1 MANFCYLN
9 VSPDKSKHR
18 NDCVTRAISLASGLP
33 YSKVRK
39 KLYHTA
45 QLLDCKKLCVSCYT
59 HLIEKVLCAVPKNC
73 DEMTANDFAEIHP
86 QGTYLLRM
94 NGHITTLIDY
104 TVFDL
109 FDCREYFITNAWEIR

>member
-9 VSPDKSKHR
+9 VSPDKSKHK

-45 QLLDCKKLCVSCYT
+45 QLLDCEKLCHKCYS
-59 HLIEKVLCAVPKNC
+59 HLIEKVLYGIPKNC
-73 DEMTANDFAEIHP
+73 DDMTVNDFADIHP

-104 TVFDL
+104 TVFDI

>member
-1 MANFCYLN
+1 MKVKRFNNLWAM
-9 VSPDKSKHR
+9 
-18 NDCVTRAISLASGLP
+18 GLILCG
-33 YSKVRK
+33 V
-39 KLYHTA
+39 
-45 QLLDCKKLCVSCYT
+45 LLVAFYVIKIIYPEF
-59 HLIEKVLCAVPKNC
+59 IIGI
-73 DEMTANDFAEIHP
+73 AEIHP

>member
-1 MANFCYLN
+1 METVETTVCS
-9 VSPDKSKHR
+9 VI
-18 NDCVTRAISLASGLP
+18 TAIGFGL
-33 YSKVRK
+33 
-39 KLYHTA
+39 
-45 QLLDCKKLCVSCYT
+45 SCYS
-59 HLIEKVLCAVPKNC
+59 HLIEKVLYGVPKNC
-73 DEMTANDFAEIHP
+73 DDMTVNDFAEIHP

>member
-45 QLLDCKKLCVSCYT
+45 QLLDCEKLCVSCYI

-73 DEMTANDFAEIHP
+73 DDMTVNDFAEIHS